1 MQKAAEGL
9 TGHHNVNWMLLPRK
23 GFMCIPDNHTTLMF
37 DMRRGFLIYKMER
50 MEHVA
55 VRLASFASNTIA
67 SSSSIQAKF
76 PTPDEFERARRAA
89 LSGGVGG
96 VVDDD
101 ETTSTTTPYSYDN
114 AEELAKGPSIASGMC

>member
-1 MQKAAEGL
+1 MIKAAEGL

-23 GFMCIPDNHTTLMF
+23 GFMCIPANNTTLMF

-67 SSSSIQAKF
+67 SSSSIQSKF
-76 PTPDEFERARRAA
+76 PTPDEFERARREA
-89 LSGGVGG
+89 LRGME
-96 VVDDD
+96 DD
-101 ETTSTTTPYSYDN
+101 ETTSTLYSYDS
-114 AEELAKGPSIASGMC
+114 AEELAKGPSIANGMMC